1 MFLQRLW
8 WVGSSMVLLSKL
20 YWSAMHDDPCVCTC
34 GFCDQ
39 DCKTIK
45 RLSPSFLMSH
55 MFVPAPF
62 SSLSLLLFCTNGIV
76 YATGTLGTTS
86 IFWTILFTL
95 FFSRCPQQNCFQ
107 YRRGTLFSC
116 PKSDMYSTTS
126 FVDYEVWEKASLW
139 AERLQVQLWRACLL
153 LFVESINGCAKGH
166 PIVGI
171 MTPIVVKQLHTS
183 WSQMTWKNLTYKS
196 TNSLKMFSI
205 FTTTE

>member
-1 MFLQRLW
+1 
-8 WVGSSMVLLSKL
+8 
-20 YWSAMHDDPCVCTC
+20 
-34 GFCDQ
+34 
-39 DCKTIK
+39 
-45 RLSPSFLMSH
+45 MSH
-55 MFVPAPF
+55 MLCPGALQFAQ
-62 SSLSLLLFCTNGIV
+62 SSVVLYKWDCICNRYIRYDFNFLNYTFHSF
-76 YATGTLGTTS
+76 
-86 IFWTILFTL
+86 
-95 FFSRCPQQNCFQ
+95 FFSRCPQQNCFH